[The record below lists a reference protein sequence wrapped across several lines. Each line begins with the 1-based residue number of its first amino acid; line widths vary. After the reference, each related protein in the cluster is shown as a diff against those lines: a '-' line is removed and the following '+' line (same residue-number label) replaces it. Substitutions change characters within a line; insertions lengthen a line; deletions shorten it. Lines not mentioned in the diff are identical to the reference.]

1 MDDDE
6 HHLFSSVLA
15 EALWPLFVLCAQK
28 YAQSEET
35 ENHIPSLS
43 SGGGHFSPPLSSHP
57 ICPPSGPLSS
67 GHCCSCQPQQPPGHC
82 WTQNSS
88 VSHHHP
94 GPLRVVPVS
103 TSTQLAQ
110 ACCRPPGLLTPEP
123 REMMQPQGVTVG
135 KVLRNPPN
143 QSPSL
148 PGGAIDVQRDFS
160 GLLKA
165 TWWTHDPARTE
176 SWSYNFSP
184 SSLSSTPCSFQ
195 LILTF

>member
-1 MDDDE
+1 MDDDG

-28 YAQSEET
+28 YARSEET

-43 SGGGHFSPPLSSHP
+43 SGGGHSSPPVISSDL
-57 ICPPSGPLSS
+57 PLLWSAEQWTLLLLPTS
-67 GHCCSCQPQQPPGHC
+67 AAPGHC
-82 WTQNSS
+82 WTQSSS

-123 REMMQPQGVTVG
+123 REIMQSRDVTVG

-148 PGGAIDVQRDFS
+148 LGGAMAV
-160 GLLKA
+160 
-165 TWWTHDPARTE
+165 
-176 SWSYNFSP
+176 
-184 SSLSSTPCSFQ
+184 
-195 LILTF
+195 